1 MYILENALKNLIR
14 NKGRNIL
21 IGAIIFAIITTTV
34 VSLIINN
41 TASAVIE
48 DYKERFSSK
57 VSITPDMQKVMQEA
71 QQNPADGKVMMKRPE
86 ISSELYLQFTDSEY
100 LKESIATGS
109 IGANSNSITA
119 IDQDEENTTEDTP
132 SNGPSNFRGNEISM
146 RIGGNSNFKLYGD
159 YWQDF
164 KDGLRS
170 VENGKIPENDN
181 ECIISTALSDAN
193 NISVGDTLTFTS
205 NVSIDVPDDI
215 DTSTLADGDTITL
228 NNENY
233 KVALSEMGTVTL
245 SREVTYELKVVG
257 TYADLT
263 DEYSNENMPTSAALN
278 RRNEVLTTLNTLL
291 STRNTDESGVQV
303 HVTYYLSSPEYLT
316 QFEAE
321 VRSKGLPDTFT
332 VTTDTT
338 SYNRIVKPVL
348 GLKNISLTF
357 MLVVIILGSI
367 ILVLLSSI
375 SIRERK
381 YEIGVLRAMGMKK
394 SKVALGLWSE
404 TLIITCIC
412 LIIGLGVG
420 AGVSQPISDKLLSN
434 QVEAAQ
440 NTEQQGSSQFGGHVI
455 SEQRPNGSTTPS
467 MGGSMFFSG
476 INQSNAQPLSE
487 MKITLDFYTVLEI
500 IVISILL
507 ASIAGLVSLSR
518 ITKYEPIKILMERN

>member
-1 MYILENALKNLIR
+1 MYILKNALKNLIR
-14 NKGRNIL
+14 NKGRNIM

-48 DYKERFSSK
+48 DYKDRFSSE
-57 VSITPDMQKVMQEA
+57 VSISPDMAKVMQDA
-71 QQNPADGKVMMKRPE
+71 QQNPTEGKVMMTRPE

-100 LKESIATGS
+100 LKESVATGS
-109 IGANSNSITA
+109 IGANSESITA
-119 IDQDEENTTEDTP
+119 IDQSEETTNEDTT
-132 SNGPSNFRGNEISM
+132 SNPPSNFKGNEMSM

-164 KDGLRS
+164 EDGLRS
-170 VENGKIPENDN
+170 IETGNLPEADN
-181 ECIISTALSDAN
+181 ECIISTDLSDAN
-193 NISVGDTLTFTS
+193 NISIGDTLTFTS
-205 NVSIDVPDDI
+205 NVSIALPEDM
-215 DTSTLADGDTITL
+215 DTSTLAEGDIVTI
-228 NNENY
+228 NDEDY
-233 KVALSEMGTVTL
+233 KVSLSHMETVSL

-257 TYADLT
+257 TYADLN
-263 DEYSNENMPTSAALN
+263 DEYTNENMPASAALN
-278 RRNEVLTTLNTLL
+278 RRNEVLTNLSTLL
-291 STRNTDESGVQV
+291 AVRNTDESGVQV
-303 HVTYYLSSPEYLT
+303 NVTYYLKSPEYIT

-321 VRSKGLPDTFT
+321 VREKGLPDTFA
-332 VTTDTT
+332 VTTDTA
-338 SYNRIVKPVL
+338 SYDRIVKPVL
-348 GLKNISLTF
+348 GLKSISLTF

-412 LIIGLGVG
+412 LVIGLGVG
-420 AGVSQPISDKLLSN
+420 TGVSQPISDMLLSN

-440 NTEQQGSSQFGGHVI
+440 SSEQQNGGQFGGHVI
-455 SEQRPNGSTTPS
+455 SGQKPS
-467 MGGSMFFSG
+467 GGDNQGMGGGKLFNIG
-476 INQSNAQPLSE
+476 TTSNAQPLSE
-487 MKITLDFYTVLEI
+487 MKITLSFYTILEI

-507 ASIAGLVSLSR
+507 SSFAGFVSIGK